1 MKTPDEYNAAYRL
14 PERVQQWHTCRLQL
28 VIIICLYLTSLFVF
42 VYFQGSEVKYLTLH
56 NLDELTE
63 LFTHQER
70 DEEEKEEE
78 DGVGE
83 DDEEDV
89 SDGKREKN
97 KWKTG
102 GGRCCYLCINECL
115 CLPPGMLEDEIAA
128 SVYENRGN
136 VLYMDSITQLTTDDF
151 HTAVAQSSLTVVLFY
166 LKCKTQ
172 SPCWMMSC
180 LLARSFIF

>member
-1 MKTPDEYNAAYRL
+1 M
-14 PERVQQWHTCRLQL
+14 
-28 VIIICLYLTSLFVF
+28 F

-97 KWKTG
+97 K
-102 GGRCCYLCINECL
+102 
-115 CLPPGMLEDEIAA
+115 
-128 SVYENRGN
+128 
-136 VLYMDSITQLTTDDF
+136 
-151 HTAVAQSSLTVVLFY
+151 
-166 LKCKTQ
+166 
-172 SPCWMMSC
+172 
-180 LLARSFIF
+180 